1 MKGYTR
7 VKKLSTFR
15 RIALSF
21 WKKPTTGLIYGHFHC
36 DATNALNY
44 LEKLEKETGVRS
56 SIGVLAG
63 RGMALAFDET
73 PAFNS
78 KIIWGSIY
86 QKDTVDVYY
95 QVDIDDGGD
104 LAGVVVRDTQNKTPT
119 DIANELRAKA
129 KKLRSGKDEQ
139 YEKSQK
145 GLLGKMHPLLI
156 RWFMNFLIFLQYN
169 LGFDLSKFGAKPDP
183 FGTMMVSNVGPFEI
197 DVAYAPL
204 ATPTRIPCVV
214 LVGGI
219 KDKAIAHGNEV
230 KVRPSVTLSATF
242 DHRYGD
248 GNQIGRINRRIRD
261 YIYDP
266 ERTEKS
272 LAEGKGLPRTL
283 TWQQRRDNAIK
294 ESEAAKNGE
303 QDVKAEEADTPNPKP
318 ENSESKEDEGNNEAS
333 ESEAA
338 TSETAPSEA
347 AAETA
352 DASKAETK
360 EE

>member
-15 RIALSF
+15 KIALSF
-21 WKKPTTGLIYGHFHC
+21 WDKPTTGLIYGHYHA
-36 DATNALNY
+36 DATKALAY
-44 LEKLEKETGVRS
+44 LDKLEKENGVRAS
-56 SIGVLAG
+56 VGVLAG
-63 RGMALAFDET
+63 RGMALAFKET

-86 QKDTVDVYY
+86 QKDSVDVYY

-104 LAGVVVRDTQNKTPT
+104 LAGVVVRDTQDKTPAE
-119 DIANELRAKA
+119 IATELRGKA

-145 GLLGKMHPLLI
+145 GLLGKMPPLLI

-183 FGTMMVSNVGPFEI
+183 FGTLMVSNVGPFEI

-204 ATPTRIPCVV
+204 ATPTRIPCVM
-214 LVGGI
+214 LVGGVTE
-219 KDKAIAHGNEV
+219 KPMVVGNEI
-230 KVRPSVTLSATF
+230 KICASVTLSATF

-248 GNQIGRINRRIRD
+248 GNQIGRINRRLRD
-261 YIYDP
+261 YMHDP

-272 LAEGKGLPRTL
+272 LAEGKGLPKTL
-283 TWQQRRDNAIK
+283 NRLQRKENAIQ
-294 ESEAAKNGE
+294 EANG
-303 QDVKAEEADTPNPKP
+303 A
-318 ENSESKEDEGNNEAS
+318 NNR
-333 ESEAA
+333 
-338 TSETAPSEA
+338 TPSEA
-347 AAETA
+347 EA
-352 DASKAETK
+352 K
-360 EE
+360 EESEDSKVLSDEAGEKPEKGEGAEAPSKDEAEATTPADEA